1 MTISR
6 PGQRAKG
13 SPKSGRAGAM
23 DLLLPAATPANQ
35 VGRKKAAAEKQG
47 SAFITTR
54 KGFCY
59 LTIKCGWRNFH
70 IMRIRAYTIDADDK
84 RHMRRLHPEIDFDWK
99 KIARQLA
106 DKREVCR
113 QYRSR
118 RRPSD
123 TAHHSRTGASF
134 YGVYVPSARAIYT
147 DGFPGNVRAAGAL
160 LDAVLHIDRT
170 LRDVASPDPPKGV
183 HTGTKASLRLAADNS
198 RPGLS
203 RRQGSDDPQA

>member
-6 PGQRAKG
+6 PSQRLKG
-13 SPKSGRAGAM
+13 SPRSGRAGAK
-23 DLLLPAATPANQ
+23 DLLLPAGAPANKG
-35 VGRKKAAAEKQG
+35 GRKKAAAEKQG

-59 LTIKCGWRNFH
+59 LTIKCGWRNVH

-84 RHMRRLHPEIDFDWK
+84 RHMRRLYPEVDFDWK

-106 DKREVCR
+106 EKREVCR

-123 TAHHSRTGASF
+123 TAYHSRTGASF
-134 YGVYVPSARAIYT
+134 YGVYVPSTRTIYT
-147 DGFPGNVRAAGAL
+147 DGFPTNAHAAGAL
-160 LDAVLHIDRT
+160 LDAVLHIDCSLT
-170 LRDVASPDPPKGV
+170 DAASSDPPKGPRR
-183 HTGTKASLRLAADNS
+183 GTTSLRLVADNS
-198 RPGLS
+198 PPELPQ
-203 RRQGSDDPQA
+203 RRDSDDL

>member
-1 MTISR
+1 
-6 PGQRAKG
+6 
-13 SPKSGRAGAM
+13 M

-70 IMRIRAYTIDADDK
+70 IMRTRAYTIDADDK
-84 RHMRRLHPEIDFDWK
+84 RHMRRLYPEIDFDWK

-106 DKREVCR
+106 EKREVCR

-134 YGVYVPSARAIYT
+134 YGVYVPSTRTIYT
-147 DGFPGNVRAAGAL
+147 DGFPTNAHAAGAL

-170 LRDVASPDPPKGV
+170 LTDAAPPDTPKGV
-183 HTGTKASLRLAADNS
+183 RRGTKASLRLVADKS
-198 RPGLS
+198 RPEPS
-203 RRQGSDDPQA
+203 RRRGNGDPQA